1 VPAIS
6 SQGCAGSVIHEKRG
20 IMNSILRNASIR
32 CASNGIAR
40 GEGGDIDSDSVPN
53 VSKTIA
59 GKVVAITGAS
69 SGIGAALAR
78 LAVRQGAHVVI
89 GARRRE
95 RLTALADELAN
106 EQGAVR
112 CRELDVT
119 SLDDMQAFVAYVV
132 EEFGRLDVLVNNAG
146 VMFLSPVSALQIDD
160 WNQMID
166 INLRGTLHGIAAAL
180 PVMQG
185 QGTGQIINLAAGI
198 TPMTSS
204 NAAVYA
210 ATKAA
215 IRAISEGLRLE
226 SDQIRVTVVSP
237 GVTDTEL
244 ANHITDPVVR
254 CETRAQRS
262 IAISADAIASAI
274 LYAMEQP
281 ANVDVSEI
289 TVRPTNN
296 PF

>member
-1 VPAIS
+1 
-6 SQGCAGSVIHEKRG
+6 
-20 IMNSILRNASIR
+20 MNSILRNASIR
-32 CASNGIAR
+32 CASDGIAN
-40 GEGGDIDSDSVPN
+40 GEGSDIDADDAPN
-53 VSKTIA
+53 VSKSIA
-59 GKVVAITGAS
+59 GKVIAITGAS

-78 LAVRQGAHVVI
+78 LAARHGAHVVI

-95 RLTALADELAN
+95 RLMALADEIAA
-106 EQGAVR
+106 EQGTVR
-112 CRELDVT
+112 YRELDVT
-119 SLDDMQAFVAYVV
+119 SRDEMQAFVAYVV
-132 EEFGRLDVLVNNAG
+132 EEFGRLDVMVNNAG

-185 QGTGQIINLAAGI
+185 QGTGQIINLAAAGG
-198 TPMTSS
+198 PMTSPH
-204 NAAVYA
+204 AAVYA

-244 ANHITDPVVR
+244 ADRIADPVIR
-254 CETRAQRS
+254 CETRARRS
-262 IAISADAIASAI
+262 IAVSADSIARAI
-274 LYAMEQP
+274 LFAMEQP

-289 TVRPTNN
+289 TVRPTSN